1 MGPEKID
8 MRRNPAVRGD
18 NGWGYGFVMRG
29 REGGLGGKEG
39 WG

>member
-1 MGPEKID
+1 

-29 REGGLGGKEG
+29 KETGVEGDEL
-39 WG
+39 